1 MRRASRSRWDLFS
14 PSAEAALGVDDL
26 AGHPPGLADQ
36 PGHQS
41 GGIGRLSPSSGG
53 KRRPRLIG
61 QLRRGVPDVDW
72 PGLTILTVM
81 CRSRTR
87 PPVVVVLCGQG
98 LPQQHRGASV
108 DAQAASNSAFTCS
121 RSCSGCGRGRRRGCR
136 RDRRPRRRPP
146 LPPPAFDPSQIRLE
160 VGEPRGRHRARPQR
174 QRALRRRSPRSGGSC
189 ASNELVCFPRVGDN
203 GSAGCRSSGWWG
215 RAGLCCAPYAWLCR
229 ARTEIDVLA
238 GPEGHRHLRAASPSG
253 YRVAQPIG
261 APPGDTPCGA
271 FA

>member
-121 RSCSGCGRGRRRGCR
+121 RSCSGLRAWAATRMSTRPKASMPAAITSAGLRPGPDQTRGGR
-136 RDRRPRRRPP
+136 
-146 LPPPAFDPSQIRLE
+146 AE
-160 VGEPRGRHRARPQR
+160 GRHRARPQR

-238 GPEGHRHLRAASPSG
+238 GPEGRHLRAASPSG